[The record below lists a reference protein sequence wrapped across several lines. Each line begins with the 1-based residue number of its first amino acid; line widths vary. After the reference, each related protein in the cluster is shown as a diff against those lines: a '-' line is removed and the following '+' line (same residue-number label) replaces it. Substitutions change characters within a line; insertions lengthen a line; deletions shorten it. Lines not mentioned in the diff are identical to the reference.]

1 MRGRLSK
8 LAGGITT
15 RYGHTAAWG
24 IELLRSS
31 RRKSAGK
38 RAVEKT
44 LRGKVQTTF
53 PLRLEIPQTPRDSHF
68 PTAPATTVP
77 APPSRFRTKPRV
89 LTYDWTKNRGQVMA
103 FFHFY
108 GIAASQMER
117 NSEVLGRALKNAFS
131 CERDFMKSERRQPI
145 WDFDSQPWAALKLLY
160 ITGRTDDFL
169 DCVEIVF
176 DYRQQITTF

>member
-8 LAGGITT
+8 RGGWITT

-89 LTYDWTKNRGQVMA
+89 LTYDWTKNRGQV
-103 FFHFY
+103 
-108 GIAASQMER
+108 S
-117 NSEVLGRALKNAFS
+117 RAVVGQVWRCRPPRVQLNA
-131 CERDFMKSERRQPI
+131 
-145 WDFDSQPWAALKLLY
+145 
-160 ITGRTDDFL
+160 
-169 DCVEIVF
+169 
-176 DYRQQITTF
+176 

>member
-8 LAGGITT
+8 RGGWITT

-89 LTYDWTKNRGQVMA
+89 LTYDWTKNRGQVR
-103 FFHFY
+103 HVQ
-108 GIAASQMER
+108 IRS
-117 NSEVLGRALKNAFS
+117 LLNAFA
-131 CERDFMKSERRQPI
+131 EE
-145 WDFDSQPWAALKLLY
+145 
-160 ITGRTDDFL
+160 
-169 DCVEIVF
+169 
-176 DYRQQITTF
+176 